1 MQYGVYMAFEVVG
14 ARDRENKQGVG
25 ILPRKR
31 GYQVH
36 APDIS
41 PACVKLAVGVYEMC
55 RVR

>member
-1 MQYGVYMAFEVVG
+1 MQYGVYMAFEVAG